1 MTDEQLIDLGLKTL
15 VFVVAL
21 ATLIKGLVEY
31 RKQGSTKRA
40 EIFLQMRA
48 RLRQDQSFSK
58 ICDMLEVD
66 SPELRDIPLVERD
79 RFIGFFEE
87 LALMRNSGL
96 ITEQVTLYMFG
107 YFAIRCYHSKNFWFG
122 LNRDQ
127 PLWSL
132 FMDFSKQ
139 MDVAHNEF
147 KYDRRQFRI

>member
-1 MTDEQLIDLGLKTL
+1 MTDEQLIDLVLKTL

-21 ATLIKGLVEY
+21 ATLIKGLIEY

-40 EIFLQMRA
+40 EIFLQMRV

-66 SPELRDIPLVERD
+66 SPELREIPLVERD
-79 RFIGFFEE
+79 RFIGFFKE

-96 ITEQVTLYMFG
+96 INEQVTLYMFG
-107 YFAIRCYHSKNFWFG
+107 CFAIRCYHSKNFWFG
-122 LNRDQ
+122 LNKDQ

-132 FMDFSKQ
+132 FMDFAAQ
-139 MDVAHNEF
+139 MDVAHHEF
-147 KYDRRQFRI
+147 RYDRSRIRI